1 MFMPLISQIPFSP
14 EELKPEC
21 SGMEIV
27 NYIEGDLPALDSV
40 LEKADAISLGENLVS
55 RELIEKCPA
64 LKWIQLQSVG
74 YDKVDLEAV
83 RERKIILTTARGMC
97 GIPVSEHV
105 IMQILVMCRHFP
117 FYCSNQKAGSWVRRY
132 KEAFFQMRELW
143 GKTIGIIGTGDIG
156 SCTATRAKAFGMTTI
171 GCNRSGREAEGSI
184 PWCP

>member
-117 FYCSNQKAGSWVRRY
+117 FYCSNQKPALGFAGIR
-132 KEAFFQMRELW
+132 KLFQMRNYGAKPSELSAPEISAAVLQP
-143 GKTIGIIGTGDIG
+143 GQKLL
-156 SCTATRAKAFGMTTI
+156 A
-171 GCNRSGREAEGSI
+171 
-184 PWCP
+184 